1 MDGYD
6 GDSISE
12 NEWYEYEEQE
22 LDDVYEYDESESC
35 SDLDEV

>member
-12 NEWYEYEEQE
+12 AEWNEADIEDIENHE
-22 LDDVYEYDESESC
+22 DDECFEGP
-35 SDLDEV
+35 SDLFDD